1 MSAATSQVPPR
12 PPLLRHSVTELG
24 RVFLE
29 MGGSAVLQ
37 PLSRLLPRGDGHSV
51 VVLPGFMASDAS
63 TAGLRR
69 FLNER
74 GYRALPWGL
83 GRHGGGER
91 ANSLEASL
99 AARTETE
106 ERVAALVEQ
115 EFLRSSRKVTLIGWS
130 LGGLVAVALAHRY
143 PQWLRQVITLGT
155 PYGDPRGTALYRV
168 MSGRNA
174 APVDEEAIERW
185 IRHAYRGSL
194 QVPVL
199 ALYSRTD
206 GIVGS
211 EIALC
216 QGDARW
222 VRNVAIPASHI
233 GFPFNPLVRVAIA
246 RELAASPE

>member
-1 MSAATSQVPPR
+1 MSAAISQLPPR

-24 RVFLE
+24 RAFLE
-29 MGGSAVLQ
+29 MGGSALLQ

-51 VVLPGFMASDAS
+51 VVLPSFMASDSS

-69 FLNER
+69 FLTER
-74 GYRALPWGL
+74 GYCALPWGL
-83 GRHGGGER
+83 GRHGAGDR
-91 ANSLEASL
+91 ARSLEASL

-106 ERVAALVEQ
+106 ERVAALVEA
-115 EFLRSSRKVTLIGWS
+115 EYLRSGRKVTLIGWS
-130 LGGLVAVALAHRY
+130 LGGLVAAALAHRY

-168 MSGRNA
+168 MSGRSA
-174 APVDEEAIERW
+174 SPVDEKAIKRW
-185 IRHAYRGSL
+185 VRHAYRGTL

-199 ALYSRTD
+199 ALYSKTD

-211 EIALC
+211 DIALC

-233 GFPFNPLVRVAIA
+233 GFPFNPLVRAAIA

>member
-1 MSAATSQVPPR
+1 M
-12 PPLLRHSVTELG
+12 TELG
-24 RVFLE
+24 RFCLE
-29 MGGSAVLQ
+29 MGSSALLQ

-51 VVLPGFMASDAS
+51 MVLPGFMASDAS

-69 FLNER
+69 FLAER
-74 GYRALPWGL
+74 GYHALPWGL
-83 GRHGGGER
+83 GRHGAGDR
-91 ANSLEASL
+91 ARSLEASL

-106 ERVAALVEQ
+106 DRVAALVQ
-115 EFLRSSRKVTLIGWS
+115 EEFERSGRKLTLIGWS

-155 PYGDPRGTALYRV
+155 PYGDPRGTALYRI
-168 MSGRNA
+168 MGGRNP
-174 APVDEEAIERW
+174 APVDEEAIQRW
-185 IRHAYRGSL
+185 IRHAYRGTL

-199 ALYSRTD
+199 ALYSKTD

-211 EIALC
+211 DIALC

-233 GFPFNPLVRVAIA
+233 GFPFNPLVRAAIA
-246 RELAASPE
+246 RELAAGGE